1 MRIDKIVLNIPHSR
15 SAGFIE
21 NGWGNDVLPYILEW
35 TDWLTDTLFFSFDN
49 RVRPIIFE
57 LSRFVVDVERLPNDP
72 MEKMGQGIIYR
83 RFEDAVRGDVDENA
97 LMAMYHKHHN
107 ALKSELTETSL
118 LIDCHS
124 YPTKVC
130 KDVDICIGYNEDGSK
145 PSDDLLSLVV
155 SHFEQFGYKVGINKP
170 YSNSISPAMPFSY
183 PSLMIEVN
191 KAVYADAD
199 KFDYLHKA
207 ITSLYDKIFSS
218 YGKENQN

>member
-1 MRIDKIVLNIPHSR
+1 MCIDKIVLNIPHSR
-15 SAGFIE
+15 SAGFAE
-21 NGWGNDVLPYILEW
+21 YGWGNDVLPYVVEW
-35 TDWLTDTLFFSFDN
+35 TDWQTDSLFYSLDK

-72 MEKMGQGIIYR
+72 MEREGQGVIYR
-83 RFEDAVRGDVDENA
+83 RFGDAVRGNVDEDA
-97 LMAMYHKHHN
+97 LMAMYCKHHD

-155 SHFEQFGYKVGINKP
+155 SHFEQFGYKVGINTP
-170 YSNSISPAMPFSY
+170 YANSISPAMPFSY

-191 KAVYADAD
+191 KAVYVDAD
-199 KFDYLHKA
+199 GYKRTHEA
-207 ITSLYDKIFSS
+207 IISLYNEIFTR
-218 YGKENQN
+218 YGKAE